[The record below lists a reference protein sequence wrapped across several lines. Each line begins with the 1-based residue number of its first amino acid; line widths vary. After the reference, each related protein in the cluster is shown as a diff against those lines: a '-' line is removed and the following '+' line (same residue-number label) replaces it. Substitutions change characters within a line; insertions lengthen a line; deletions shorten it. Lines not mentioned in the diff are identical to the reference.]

1 LQLGT
6 HTQLLLAMDTAF
18 TQLLNYASRGRL
30 FPYPEER
37 AGFQVPT
44 EFWYGPPTHKH
55 DDVERGLEDAFD
67 GIDVDGNR
75 GNHDERPLETSDGS
89 SILNGGNM
97 EKGSGSES
105 EELYVGWY
113 GPDDPDNPKNWSS
126 VKKSISSSQVLIL
139 TFSVY
144 IGSSIYTP
152 ALPEIMADFHISQ
165 VAGLIPLS
173 VFVFGYGIG
182 PVVFSPLSEH
192 PAVGRM
198 WIYIVTL
205 AIFVI
210 LQVPTALCHNIGSLI
225 ILRFLGGIFSS
236 PALATS
242 GATFGDMYEIAY
254 IPFALALWAISSI
267 CGPVFGPVLGG
278 VFAQVKGWK
287 WTFWVLAMISGLCL
301 VVLFFFFPET
311 SEGNILH
318 RRARRLHKLTGK
330 KYTTAARQ
338 EWASKKLST
347 VAYDILLRPI
357 LITFTEPVVFALGLY
372 IALLYSTLYSWFEA
386 FPIVFTETHRFNTIE
401 SGLAYL
407 GLIVGGFVGV
417 AMYLPIIYNKFTRP
431 VLKGNFP
438 PVSMFMKLCLIGST
452 IFPASLFFFA
462 WTAHKSIHWIVPIIA
477 SGLCIIGM
485 LFIFQTVF
493 NYLSG
498 SYPKYIAS
506 VFAGNGLFRAFVAG
520 GFPLF
525 AHQMFTT
532 LGPSKFP
539 VGWGTTL
546 VGCIG
551 VLMGLIPLVLIKWG
565 DKLQSS
571 SRWA

>member
-1 LQLGT
+1 
-6 HTQLLLAMDTAF
+6 MDTAF
-18 TQLLNYASRGRL
+18 TQLLNLVSRGRW
-30 FPYPEER
+30 FPYLEEQ

-44 EFWYGPPTHKH
+44 EFWYGPESTGKH
-55 DDVERGLEDAFD
+55 NDMERGLEDAFD
-67 GIDVDGNR
+67 GIDVEENR
-75 GNHDERPLETSDGS
+75 SNHDCSPLEASDASVVNAGH
-89 SILNGGNM
+89 M

-105 EELYVGWY
+105 EELIVGWY
-113 GPDDPDNPKNWSS
+113 GPDDPENPKNWPSL
-126 VKKSISSSQVLIL
+126 KKHFIAGQVLTL

-144 IGSSIYTP
+144 VGSSIYTP
-152 ALPEIMADFHISQ
+152 ALPEIMERFHISMT
-165 VAGLIPLS
+165 AALIPLS

-182 PVVFSPLSEH
+182 PIVFSPLSEH
-192 PAVGRM
+192 PAIGRM
-198 WIYIVTL
+198 WIYVITL
-205 AIFVI
+205 TIFVC
-210 LQVPTALCHNIGSLI
+210 LQVPTALCHNIGSMI
-225 ILRFLGGIFSS
+225 ILRFLGGVFSS

-242 GATFGDMYEIAY
+242 GATFGDIYIIAY
-254 IPFALALWAISSI
+254 IPFALALWAISAI

-278 VFAQVKGWK
+278 VFAQVLGWR
-287 WTFWVLAMISGLCL
+287 WTFWVLLWISGACL
-301 VVLFFFFPET
+301 GILFFFFPET
-311 SEGNILH
+311 SEGNILY
-318 RRARRLHKLTGK
+318 RRAQRLRKLTGK
-330 KYTTAARQ
+330 KYTTSAQQ

-386 FPIVFTETHRFNTIE
+386 FPIVFTEVHGFNTIQ

-417 AMYLPIIYNKFTRP
+417 GAYLPIIYTNFTRP
-431 VLKGNFP
+431 VLQGNFP
-438 PVSMFMKLCLIGST
+438 PVAMFMKLCLIGST

-462 WTAHKSIHWIVPIIA
+462 WTSHKSIHWIVPIIA
-477 SGLCIIGM
+477 SGMTIIGM
-485 LFIFQTVF
+485 VFIFQTVF

-546 VGCIG
+546 IGCIG

-565 DKLQSS
+565 DKLQGS

>member
-1 LQLGT
+1 
-6 HTQLLLAMDTAF
+6 MDTAF
-18 TQLLNYASRGRL
+18 SQIINFVSKGRL
-30 FPYPEER
+30 FSYPEER
-37 AGFQVPT
+37 PGFEVPT
-44 EFWYGPPTHKH
+44 EFWYGPQMPVH
-55 DDVERGLEDAFD
+55 DDIEQGMKDAFD
-67 GIDVDGNR
+67 GIDVDTNR
-75 GNHDERPLETSDGS
+75 GNHDTAPLDTSDS
-89 SILNGGNM
+89 SIVNKESL
-97 EKGSGSES
+97 EKHVDSETES
-105 EELYVGWY
+105 DVQYVGWY
-113 GPDDPDNPKNWSS
+113 GPDDPENPQNWTSL
-126 VKKSISSSQVLIL
+126 KKSLVAAQVLTL

-144 IGSSIYTP
+144 VGSSIYTP
-152 ALPEIMADFHISQ
+152 ALPEIMEAFHISQ
-165 VAGLIPLS
+165 TVGLIPLS

-182 PVVFSPLSEH
+182 PIVFSPLSEH

-198 WIYIVTL
+198 WIYVITL
-205 AIFVI
+205 LIFVC
-210 LQVPTALCHNIGSLI
+210 LQIPTALSKNIGSLI
-225 ILRFLGGIFSS
+225 ILRFLGGVFSS

-242 GATFGDMYEIAY
+242 GATFGDIYQIAY
-254 IPFALALWAISSI
+254 IPFALALWAISAI

-278 VFAQVKGWK
+278 VFAQVLGWR
-287 WTFWVLAMISGLCL
+287 WTFWMLTWISGACL
-301 VVLFFFFPET
+301 AVLFLFFPET
-311 SEGNILH
+311 SGENILF
-318 RRARRLHKLTGK
+318 RRAKRLEKLTGK
-330 KYTTAARQ
+330 KYSTAARQ
-338 EWASKKLST
+338 EWKGKKMST

-386 FPIVFTETHRFNTIE
+386 FPIVFTEMYGFNTIQ
-401 SGLAYL
+401 SGLVYL

-417 AMYLPIIYNKFTRP
+417 GLYLPIIYAKFTRP
-431 VLKGNFP
+431 VLQGNFP

-452 IFPASLFFFA
+452 IFPLSLFFFA
-462 WTAHKSIHWIVPIIA
+462 WTSHKSIHWIVPIIA
-477 SGLCIIGM
+477 SGITIIGM
-485 LFIFQTVF
+485 VFIFQTVF

-525 AHQMFTT
+525 AHQMFVTM
-532 LGPSKFP
+532 GPHSFP

-565 DKLQSS
+565 DKLTGS